1 MVVKTNT
8 VTYPWT
14 VVVHTQNA
22 SVAYAAMMSPW
33 WSMFIAFCAEIHFGW
48 YVVSLVYFLIADEG
62 LSVLDPI

>member
-33 WSMFIAFCAEIHFGW
+33 WSMFIAFCAEIHFG
-48 YVVSLVYFLIADEG
+48 
-62 LSVLDPI
+62 